1 VASLTAPVAGLA
13 SSVERATVRGRAVTG
28 DVTKLAAS
36 VALHGLSLAVA
47 SEVVGTTALVAAG
60 STATGETTAA
70 ASEATAEGS
79 ASTTANGGNGSSTG
93 SRAAPGKVTRLAA
106 RVAATV
112 GGTTADAKSRAVG
125 LDVTETLAVV
135 ALLGL
140 SGPGVRAG
148 VALVARLLAVVAKTL
163 AAGADLGVVANV
175 TALVARTAGEG
186 RHLDIR

>member
-1 VASLTAPVAGLA
+1 MLPCARWPVERRSCSRSYLGHGGSRNDGSDLDGDGFGVRNGSRGRVGLAVDGSDAGGVNGLGAVAADVASLTTPVASLA

-28 DVTKLAAS
+28 NVTKLAAS

-93 SRAAPGKVTRLAA
+93 SRAAPLYMC
-106 RVAATV
+106 
-112 GGTTADAKSRAVG
+112 
-125 LDVTETLAVV
+125 
-135 ALLGL
+135 
-140 SGPGVRAG
+140 
-148 VALVARLLAVVAKTL
+148 
-163 AAGADLGVVANV
+163 
-175 TALVARTAGEG
+175 
-186 RHLDIR
+186 